1 MVGDIIYMKK
11 NKNSKSLIKKSVFYF
26 ILFLI
31 FFELGLYLIFNS
43 FDIGRNENVSYT
55 EEGNVDYS
63 VCLNKNE
70 FYESQCLNKNMSYV
84 AGLID
89 NIPINFSYNFSFND
103 DKVID
108 NLEYEIIG
116 KLVIYSN
123 DTSTSYYEKEYVLKN
138 KTSEGVIKQSDYYS
152 FSDNVDIDYGY
163 YNEIATKFKSQ
174 YGVDASSYLEV
185 YLNVYKDSSLKNNIS
200 PSKISINIPLSQRSI
215 EIKIN
220 SEEINRSQKQT
231 IVNNEF
237 SFSNLSGFII
247 GIILTIIISNK
258 IDYNPNSIKDDT
270 FTVTDTE
277 IVGNSKIYYVTSQGF
292 GGKKSIKSK
301 ITMENNNI
309 VEIISSKDSYMG
321 MVLDNNY
328 IDTIINNQNNLDN
341 LDTISG
347 CTYTSKYLKEI
358 VEKTK
363 EDYNK

>member
-1 MVGDIIYMKK
+1 MKK

-43 FDIGRNENVSYT
+43 FNIGRNENVSYT

-138 KTSEGVIKQSDYYS
+138 KTSENKVIIILLVIMLILIMVIIMK
-152 FSDNVDIDYGY
+152 
-163 YNEIATKFKSQ
+163 
-174 YGVDASSYLEV
+174 L
-185 YLNVYKDSSLKNNIS
+185 
-200 PSKISINIPLSQRSI
+200 QRSL
-215 EIKIN
+215 
-220 SEEINRSQKQT
+220 
-231 IVNNEF
+231 
-237 SFSNLSGFII
+237 NL
-247 GIILTIIISNK
+247 N
-258 IDYNPNSIKDDT
+258 
-270 FTVTDTE
+270 
-277 IVGNSKIYYVTSQGF
+277 
-292 GGKKSIKSK
+292 
-301 ITMENNNI
+301 
-309 VEIISSKDSYMG
+309 
-321 MVLDNNY
+321 MVLMRLV
-328 IDTIINNQNNLDN
+328 I
-341 LDTISG
+341 
-347 CTYTSKYLKEI
+347 
-358 VEKTK
+358 
-363 EDYNK
+363 